1 MVEGLHS
8 SVLNEG
14 SRISD
19 DSTGSAADMRIYLED
34 LLNRLRNNE
43 GRVESAL
50 DSEDD
55 SLEALDAN
63 G

>member
-1 MVEGLHS
+1 VVERLHS
-8 SVLNEG
+8 PVLNEG

-19 DSTGSAADMRIYLED
+19 DSTGSTADMRINLED
-34 LLNRLRNNE
+34 LLNGLRDDE

-50 DSEDD
+50 NSEDD
-55 SLEALDAN
+55 SLEALDAD